1 MHVQKEADY
10 VLKVTFLS
18 EIIADKFRNDL
29 LSENYWDCNSPEDVN
44 QSLQKPVMKRIVV
57 SFIAVSVIL
66 CAASC
71 QKSDKCKCTTRIETS
86 SGKTE
91 TTSELPRSESK
102 SCKDLNSKVEVGS
115 GTTTVTCVD
124 IYE

>member
-18 EIIADKFRNDL
+18 EIIADKFRNDFL
-29 LSENYWDCNSPEDVN
+29 CENYWDCNSTEDVN
-44 QSLQKPVMKRIVV
+44 QSLQNHVMKRIVV
-57 SFIAVSVIL
+57 PFIAVSVTL

-71 QKSDKCKCTTRIETS
+71 QKPNKCKCTTRIETS
-86 SGKTE
+86 SGKTA

-102 SCKDLNSKVEVGS
+102 SCKALTSKVEVGS
-115 GTTTVTCVD
+115 GTTTVTCAD
-124 IYE
+124 IYA